1 WFVKTVVKARVL
13 VRKLPELGKLLAEI
27 LTKSRFSD
35 AKRMRELIKQTLA
48 GVERQILNA
57 PNRVMAARLSS
68 YFAPASRFEDGAFLS
83 YYQFLKELDAH
94 FEERAAET
102 DQRLS
107 ALLEQMFT
115 KRGLIL
121 GVTVE
126 KKDYPAV
133 ETALS
138 ALLDALNDK
147 AYPAAKQ
154 PKDNEVKNEALVT
167 SSRVQYVGKG
177 ENYVRLGYKF
187 TGAMRVLETVMRYG
201 YLWTRLRVQGGAYG
215 ASAQFARN
223 GLMLFTSYRDPNLV
237 ETLQVYDEIAD
248 YLKNFKASER
258 EMTKYIIGTISTLDT
273 PLTPQMKGSLA
284 AMLYL
289 RGITQEDRQKER
301 EEVLS
306 ADEGAIRALAPIIEA
321 CMKKDTFCVF
331 GGEEKVKENEKLFS
345 RIVRAMD

>member
-1 WFVKTVVKARVL
+1 
-13 VRKLPELGKLLAEI
+13 
-27 LTKSRFSD
+27 
-35 AKRMRELIKQTLA
+35 M
-48 GVERQILNA
+48 
-57 PNRVMAARLSS
+57 
-68 YFAPASRFEDGAFLS
+68 
-83 YYQFLKELDAH
+83 
-94 FEERAAET
+94 
-102 DQRLS
+102 
-107 ALLEQMFT
+107 
-115 KRGLIL
+115 
-121 GVTVE
+121 
-126 KKDYPAV
+126 

-138 ALLDALNDK
+138 ALLEALNDK

-301 EEVLS
+301 DEVLS

-345 RIVRAMD
+345 RIVRVMD